1 MTATVFV
8 DTNVLIYAFDLGDA
22 GRQKAAAAWLSMLWQ
37 MRGGRISSQ
46 VIQEF
51 YARILQKDP
60 SARGS
65 AREYARNLFAWQPI
79 ATESSIVEKAW
90 EVQDRFRLSFW
101 DALIVSAAKTLNCSH
116 LLTEDLQAGQKL
128 DGLRVINPFEAD
140 PTSLA

>member
-1 MTATVFV
+1 MNAIVFV

-22 GRQKAAAAWLSMLWQ
+22 RKQKAAAAWLSVLWQ
-37 MRGGRISSQ
+37 TRGGRISSQ

-65 AREYARNLFAWQPI
+65 ARTYARNLFAWQPV
-79 ATESSIVEKAW
+79 ATESSIVERAW
-90 EVQDRFRLSFW
+90 EVQDRYRLSFW
-101 DALIVSAAKTLNCSH
+101 DALIVSAAKALDCSH

-128 DGLRVINPFEAD
+128 DGVVIINPFEAD
-140 PTSLA
+140 PTSLV